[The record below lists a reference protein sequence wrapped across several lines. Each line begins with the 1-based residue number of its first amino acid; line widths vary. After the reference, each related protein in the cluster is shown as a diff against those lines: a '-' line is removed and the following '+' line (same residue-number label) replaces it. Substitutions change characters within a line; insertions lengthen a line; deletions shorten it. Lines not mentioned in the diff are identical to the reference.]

1 MTVKNAAVDVLAAV
15 EVLQHARV
23 ACATLKPQSYPL
35 SEQERQQR
43 ARIIDTVIRTRRLLK
58 QLQARTDDPDDGLA
72 RFEQQHEA
80 VSA

>member
-23 ACATLKPQSYPL
+23 ACSNLRPLGYPL
-35 SEQERQQR
+35 SEQELEQR

-58 QLQARTDDPDDGLA
+58 QLQTRTDDLGDAGV
-72 RFEQQHEA
+72 RFEQRREA
-80 VSA
+80 ISA